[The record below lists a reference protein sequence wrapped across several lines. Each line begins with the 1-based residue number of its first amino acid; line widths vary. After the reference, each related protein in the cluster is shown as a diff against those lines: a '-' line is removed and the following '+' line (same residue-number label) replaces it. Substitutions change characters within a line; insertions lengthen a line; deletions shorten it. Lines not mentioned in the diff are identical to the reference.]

1 MGRKGFGKRG
11 LRLVSRLEVPSVVVG
26 FLSHGNWNRKG
37 MAATVA
43 AGGRA
48 GEWRARAA
56 RARHGEEEDERKSFL
71 GVHGHGL
78 PPSEYVGPIF
88 LFQQKKS

>member
-1 MGRKGFGKRG
+1 MTCAWMGRKGFGKRG
-11 LRLVSRLEVPSVVVG
+11 LGLVSRLEVLPVVVG

-48 GEWRARAA
+48 GEWRARGCT
-56 RARHGEEEDERKSFL
+56 RTSRGRRR
-71 GVHGHGL
+71 
-78 PPSEYVGPIF
+78 
-88 LFQQKKS
+88 